1 MDKFIEALCNNMYA
15 LTEAICHNMNAV
27 IGVLGTVIG
36 TILGWILSRLT
47 TGKLFLHIKKSS
59 IECSINEKEAEPIR
73 HYKEIFIISLYNSA
87 NVPKT
92 IRNLRVVFKDAS
104 NKKIIELDAE
114 DSSTIEIRTYGSVS
128 NVISIVNIDSKIGK
142 EITAFYQT
150 WDVSTLRKA
159 RKVELH
165 YQTEKMRNKKKIMWK
180 YDYSKIGKE
189 QENG

>member
-47 TGKLFLHIKKSS
+47 TGKLFIHIKKSD
-59 IECSINEKEAEPIR
+59 IEYSINEKEKEPIR
-73 HYKEIFIISLYNSA
+73 QYKENFIISLYNSA

-92 IRNLRVVFKDAS
+92 IRNLCVVFKDAS
-104 NKKIIELDAE
+104 NKKILELEAHDA
-114 DSSTIEIRTYGSVS
+114 STLETRTYGSVS
-128 NVISIVNIDSKIGK
+128 KAINLITVESKIGK
-142 EITAFYQT
+142 EVTSFYET
-150 WDVSTLRKA
+150 GDVPVLRNARKA
-159 RKVELH
+159 ELH
-165 YQTEKMRNKKKIMWK
+165 YQTEKMKHKKKVMWK

-189 QENG
+189 QQNG